1 MNNYVV
7 IDTGNSRSFE
17 AGHSFIQGASAN
29 AAITVYIGK
38 DAGSKYVPD
47 APKLAILIEL
57 GTECLGVHTG
67 ESPGSESSNV
77 LGFSRFRLGD
87 LPATN
92 LVEVV
97 MQSNT
102 SEASAEAARAL
113 FEQAGFDVASCKDFA
128 GRIVDRLIRPQFN
141 EALRALDEGIAT
153 AVDLDVTV
161 QLGLGYRNGFIGPLY
176 KSGLHHHYDVTKALF
191 EVYGQAAYAPA
202 RRAVVAKQRS
212 LKT

>member
-97 MQSNT
+97 MQIG
-102 SEASAEAARAL
+102 R
-113 FEQAGFDVASCKDFA
+113 ASC
-128 GRIVDRLIRPQFN
+128 RERV
-141 EALRALDEGIAT
+141 
-153 AVDLDVTV
+153 
-161 QLGLGYRNGFIGPLY
+161 
-176 KSGLHHHYDVTKALF
+176 
-191 EVYGQAAYAPA
+191 
-202 RRAVVAKQRS
+202 
-212 LKT
+212 

>member
-1 MNNYVV
+1 M
-7 IDTGNSRSFE
+7 
-17 AGHSFIQGASAN
+17 
-29 AAITVYIGK
+29 
-38 DAGSKYVPD
+38 
-47 APKLAILIEL
+47 
-57 GTECLGVHTG
+57 
-67 ESPGSESSNV
+67 
-77 LGFSRFRLGD
+77 
-87 LPATN
+87 
-92 LVEVV
+92 
-97 MQSNT
+97 
-102 SEASAEAARAL
+102 
-113 FEQAGFDVASCKDFA
+113 ASCKDFA